1 MNLAA
6 MNLAA
11 DKQAKLIANDETK
24 RVGLGG
30 MRFAR
35 WEEMCKQLVELG
47 TAKKMPDVQS
57 LFVWDTEAGTAR

>member
-1 MNLAA
+1 
-6 MNLAA
+6 
-11 DKQAKLIANDETK
+11 
-24 RVGLGG
+24 